1 MSLLPIGP
9 DHFDAVLFDL
19 DGVLTD
25 SASLHANS
33 WKQLFD
39 RFLQRQ
45 DGERFRPFDVDSD
58 YREFVDGKPRH
69 DGIRSFLAS
78 RGISLPEGL
87 SSDRP
92 ETESIYGLGRQKNDL
107 FLKALEAE
115 GIATFP
121 AALDFLDAVREAGCR
136 TALVSSSRNSR
147 AIIDKVGLTDKF
159 DAWLDGEDV
168 LINGLNGKPAPD
180 MFLGAARKM
189 DVEPGRAVVVEDA
202 ISGVQAGVRGR
213 FGLVIGVDRTHH
225 PEALADAGAHL
236 VVSRLSDVPVARH
249 DAHAIDDL
257 PPAVRAIAGILSGSA
272 ANRLAICLDYDGT
285 LTPIVDRPELALL
298 SAKMRRTLDRLSG
311 VATVA
316 IISGRDLKDLRRLVS
331 LDRLYYAGSH
341 GFEIGGPSLSDA
353 PAEHGTEYL
362 PALDAA
368 EKALKKRLAGIEGV
382 LVERKHLSVAVHYR
396 LVAEDDWP
404 RVKTITDDV
413 VQAHRGLRR
422 TLGKMVYDL
431 QPDIDWHKGKA
442 VRALLAALDLDH
454 DDVLAIYIGDDVT
467 DEDAFLE
474 MRDTGVGI
482 VVKGAKRST
491 WASFSA
497 ADTGEVGDLLEAIYR
512 HAADRSGASA

>member
-25 SASLHANS
+25 SASLHAKS

-39 RFLQRQ
+39 GFLRRR
-45 DGERFRPFDVDSD
+45 DGDGFRPFDADAD
-58 YREFVDGKPRH
+58 YRGFVDGKPRH

-78 RGISLPEGL
+78 RGISLPEGAAGDT
-87 SSDRP
+87 SD
-92 ETESIYGLGRQKNDL
+92 ETVYGLGQQKNGL
-107 FLKALEAE
+107 FLKALDEE

-121 AALDFLDAVREAGCR
+121 AALTFLEDVREAGFK

-147 AIIDKVGLTDKF
+147 AIVDKVGLTDRF

-168 LINGLNGKPAPD
+168 LISGLNGKPEPD
-180 MFLGAARKM
+180 MFLTAAQKL
-189 DVEPGRAVVVEDA
+189 DIEPGRAVVVEDA
-202 ISGVQAGVRGR
+202 IAGVQAGVRGL

-225 PEALADAGAHL
+225 PEALAAAGAHL
-236 VVSRLSDVPVARH
+236 VVSRLSDVPIALH
-249 DAHAIDDL
+249 GALPIDDL
-257 PPAVRAIAGILSGSA
+257 PPALPAIAGILTGSRA
-272 ANRLAICLDYDGT
+272 KRLAVCLDYDGT

-298 SAKMRRTLDRLSG
+298 SDRMRRILDRLSD

-316 IISGRDLKDLRRLVS
+316 IISGRDLVDLRRLVS
-331 LDRLYYAGSH
+331 LDQLFYAGSH
-341 GFEIGGPSLSDA
+341 GFEVGGPTLSDA

-368 EKALKKRLAGIEGV
+368 EQALRSRLAGIDGV

-396 LVAEDDWP
+396 LVAEDD
-404 RVKTITDDV
+404 RAQVKEITDQV
-413 VQAHRGLRR
+413 VETHSELRR

-442 VRALLAALDLDH
+442 VRALLGTLDLNH
-454 DDVLAIYIGDDVT
+454 DDVLAIYIGDDIT

-474 MRDTGVGI
+474 LRDTGIGI

-497 ADTGEVGDLLEAIYR
+497 ADTNEVADLLEAIFE
-512 HAADRSGASA
+512 HANERLGNSA